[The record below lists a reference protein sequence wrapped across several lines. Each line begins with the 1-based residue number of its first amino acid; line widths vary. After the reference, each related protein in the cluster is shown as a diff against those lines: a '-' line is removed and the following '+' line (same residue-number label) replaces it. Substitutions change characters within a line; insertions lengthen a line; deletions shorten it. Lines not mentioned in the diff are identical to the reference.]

1 MREQTDETQQSES
14 IRGNFA
20 VGTCFG
26 DVRCVHGH
34 PVRLF
39 NIGRGH
45 WAACDKCR
53 TYIHVGSNL
62 ISSWRSEA
70 EDTWRANNES
80 VWGYRCIE

>member
-1 MREQTDETQQSES
+1 MKEQNDESED

-20 VGTCFG
+20 MGTCFG

-39 NIGRGH
+39 NIRRGH
-45 WAACDKCR
+45 WVACDKCR
-53 TYIHVGSNL
+53 TYIFVGSNL
-62 ISSWRSEA
+62 MSSWRSETDDA
-70 EDTWRANNES
+70 WQANDKS

>member
-1 MREQTDETQQSES
+1 MKEQNDESED

-20 VGTCFG
+20 MGTCFG

-45 WAACDKCR
+45 WVACDKCR
-53 TYIHVGSNL
+53 TYIHVGSKL
-62 ISSWRSEA
+62 MSSWRSET
-70 EDTWRANNES
+70 EDAWQANDKS
-80 VWGYRCIE
+80 VWGYICIE